1 MHAPRRR
8 YEPTGLTP
16 SDPLRQLLGTVQLV
30 VAIAMMAL
38 VGQAVLYLLA
48 GRDREKNLFYQV
60 VRIIPSPF
68 VKLVRLITPRVFED
82 RVMPFATFCILAA
95 VFLWLAF
102 AIPQTAP

>member
-1 MHAPRRR
+1 M
-8 YEPTGLTP
+8 
-16 SDPLRQLLGTVQLV
+16 RQFLGTIQLV

>member
-1 MHAPRRR
+1 M
-8 YEPTGLTP
+8 
-16 SDPLRQLLGTVQLV
+16 RQLLGTVQLV

-38 VGQAVLYLLA
+38 VGQGLLYILA
-48 GRDREKNLFYQV
+48 GREREKNLFYQI

-68 VKLVRLITPRVFED
+68 VKLVRLVTPRVFED

-102 AIPQTAP
+102 EIPQTAP